1 MLKNICIIR
10 LKLKKKQYIC
20 VVMFMNYSMKNLFYY
35 DFKQKH
41 TMLRRLKSVG
51 ALFTVMG
58 LASIES
64 VYANGM
70 PDAASIEIM
79 QQQENCKGVVK
90 DSSGETVI
98 GASVVVK
105 GTTNGTITGID
116 GDFTLSNVK
125 KGDIIQVSFVGFQT
139 IEVPFNGKTLNIVL
153 KDDTQTLDEV
163 VVTALGIKREKKA
176 LGYSVSSVKGDELL
190 EAGSPMSATQALYG
204 KTSGLQLQS
213 TASGPSGGM
222 NIKVRN
228 AISLTESSS
237 TRPLIVVDGIPIHDA
252 NTGQT
257 DNSRTG
263 GDHGTGLNDINPEN
277 IASIEILKGAKAAV
291 LYGSEGANGVMLIT
305 TKSGSKKGLG
315 IDFGVNHSWNIAAYL
330 PELQNE
336 FGTGSSPGTAALKE
350 ISADGFYTM
359 TDPATGEVVESLWR
373 GASGNFGPRMD
384 GRQLLWWDGQYHSYS
399 AKPNNQ
405 RDMYRTGGQTNVNF
419 ALSNAG
425 EIGSFRLAYNFRDY
439 DAITLGA
446 DNTAHT
452 FSFAADLKANEW
464 IKVKMNTTFTNTKD
478 HNAPY
483 SMAKLATY
491 GFPREQDVNLIKDNY
506 LTEDGYNYFSNKS
519 VTALAPYTDY
529 LGSYY
534 WSQLRNSNDYDR
546 NHLIQSLNLDVKFN
560 DKFSWLTLGGMDWTV
575 ADQEIK
581 QYVQKPLTEENK
593 QGWYQVS
600 NQRNMIMYAQSSF
613 NYNQTFNKVWDV
625 SAMIGGAVKYNKEEY
640 QEQSVQET
648 FAIENWFSLNNTRED
663 FGPRSSRS
671 RGNDLLLSIF
681 ASAQVAYANQVYL
694 ELQARNDWSS
704 ILPPQNNHYFYPGA
718 SLSWIFT
725 ETFDIDWLNFG
736 KIRGSWADVGRPGPR
751 YYGNVDFSMGSY
763 GGQPI
768 MSLPDYLPPADFASS
783 VGGFPIPNLKPERK
797 REYEIGLEG
806 SFLPGNRINVDFS
819 FFHNNTYDQ
828 ITTLTVP
835 SASGLQYVRMNA
847 GDIAQD
853 GIEFSINTKP
863 IVTKDWTWNLGLNLA
878 RYKTKVIE
886 LGKGID
892 RLEMWGATGA
902 RVISVPGGEYGEIY
916 IYPYQRDENGNR
928 IVNQGTGVWDLDKT
942 KEIKVGKITP
952 DVVGGLTTSLSYK
965 NFSINAV
972 LDFQFGATMISQTNM
987 YLLGNGSGV
996 ESLKYRD
1003 EARGG
1008 LPYYVNMD
1016 GERILLDSHDANV
1029 PSDSFYPFILHD
1041 GVITPGVTPDGK
1053 PNEKVIS
1060 AEQYYSNL
1068 YWQGGM
1074 DLSEDKIYK
1083 SDYISLRSLS
1093 FSYNLPKSLIEK
1105 AHIQTARINVYA
1117 NNLCYI
1123 YKAIP
1128 NVTPESTLGTNS
1140 FTETASIP
1148 GMRSFGIGLNV
1159 SF

>member
-1 MLKNICIIR
+1 
-10 LKLKKKQYIC
+10 
-20 VVMFMNYSMKNLFYY
+20 MKN
-35 DFKQKH
+35 KQV
-41 TMLRRLKSVG
+41 KSVSLLLAMMG
-51 ALFTVMG
+51 VASVGTVN
-58 LASIES
+58 ASTI
-64 VYANGM
+64 
-70 PDAASIEIM
+70 AAVDNVEIT
-79 QQQENCKGVVK
+79 QQEGICKGIVK
-90 DSSGETVI
+90 DATGETVI

-105 GTTNGTITGID
+105 GTTNGTITGLD
-116 GDFTLSNVK
+116 GDFSLSGVK
-125 KGDIIQVSFVGFQT
+125 KGDIIQISFVGYQT
-139 IEVPFNGKTLNIVL
+139 VEIPYKGAPINVVL
-153 KDDTQTLDEV
+153 KDDAQTLDEV

-190 EAGSPMSATQALYG
+190 EAGTPMSAAQALYG

-257 DNSRTG
+257 ENSRTG
-263 GDHGTGLNDINPEN
+263 GDHGTGLNDINPED
-277 IASIEILKGAKAAV
+277 IASVEILKGAKAAV

-315 IDFGVNHSWNIAAYL
+315 IDFGINHSWNIAAYL

-336 FGTGSSPGTAALKE
+336 FGTGRSPGTAALKE
-350 ISADGFYTM
+350 ISKDGFYTM
-359 TDPATGEVVESLWR
+359 TDPNTGKTVESLWR
-373 GASGNFGPRMD
+373 GASYNFGPKLD
-384 GRQLLWWDGQYHSYS
+384 GRELLWWDGKYHSYS
-399 AKPNNQ
+399 AQPNNQ

-425 EIGSFRLAYNFRDY
+425 ELGSFRLSYNYRDY
-439 DAITLGA
+439 DAITVGA
-446 DNTAHT
+446 NNVAHS
-452 FSFAADLKANEW
+452 FSFAADLKANDW
-464 IKVKMNTTFTNTKD
+464 IKIKMNTNFSNTKD

-483 SMAKLATY
+483 SMAQLATY
-491 GFPREQDVNLIKDNY
+491 GFPREQNVNLIRDMY
-506 LTEDGYNYFSNKS
+506 LTDEGYNYFSNKA
-519 VTALAPYTDY
+519 VTALAPYTSY
-529 LGSYY
+529 LSNYY
-534 WSQLRNSNDYDR
+534 WAQLRNSNDFDR
-546 NHLIQSLNLDVKFN
+546 NHLIQSLNVDVKFN
-560 DKFSWLTLGGMDWTV
+560 DKFSWMTLGGMDWTV

-581 QYVQKPLTEENK
+581 QHVQKPLTEENK
-593 QGWYQVS
+593 QGWYQLA
-600 NQRNMIMYAQSSF
+600 NRRNMIMYAQSSF

-625 SAMIGGAVKYNKEEY
+625 SAMIGGAVKYNKENY
-640 QEQSVQET
+640 QEQYIAET
-648 FAIENWFSLNNTRED
+648 FAVENWFSLNNTRED
-663 FGPRSSRS
+663 FGPRSGFS
-671 RGNDLLLSIF
+671 RGDDLLLSIF
-681 ASAQVAYANQVYL
+681 ASAQLAYANQVYL

-725 ETFDIDWLNFG
+725 ETFDIDWMNFG

-751 YYGNVDFSMGSY
+751 YYGNVDFSMGAY
-763 GGQPI
+763 GGQPT
-768 MSLPDYLPPADFASS
+768 MSLPNYLPPADFAASA
-783 VGGFPIPNLKPERK
+783 GGFPVPNLKPERK
-797 REYEIGLEG
+797 REYEIGLEA
-806 SFLPGNRINVDFS
+806 SFLQGNRINVDFS

-847 GDIAQD
+847 GDIAQN
-853 GIEFSINTKP
+853 GLEFSINTKP
-863 IVTKDWTWNLGLNLA
+863 IVTKDWTWDLGLNLA
-878 RYKTKVIE
+878 HYKTEVKE

-892 RLEMWGATGA
+892 RLEMWGAKGA
-902 RVISVPGGEYGEIY
+902 RIVSVPGGEYGEVY

-942 KEIKVGKITP
+942 KEVKVGKITP
-952 DVVGGLTTSLSYK
+952 DIVGGLTTSLTYK
-965 NFSINAV
+965 NISLSAV
-972 LDFQFGATMISQTNM
+972 MDFQFGATMISQTNM

-1008 LPYYVNMD
+1008 LPYYVNKE
-1016 GERILLDSHDANV
+1016 GERIKLDSHNASV
-1029 PSDSFYPFILHD
+1029 PEDSFYPFILHD

-1053 PNEKVIS
+1053 PNEKIIS

-1093 FSYNLPKSLIEK
+1093 LSYTLPKDLLSK
-1105 AHIQTARINVYA
+1105 VHIQSARLNLFA

-1148 GMRSFGIGLNV
+1148 GMRSFGIGLNL